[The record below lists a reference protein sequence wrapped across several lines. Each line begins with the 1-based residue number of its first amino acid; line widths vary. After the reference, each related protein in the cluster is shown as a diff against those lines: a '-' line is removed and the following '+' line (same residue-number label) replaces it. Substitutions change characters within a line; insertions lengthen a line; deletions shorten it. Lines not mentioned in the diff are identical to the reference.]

1 MGKPTNPEPDRLS
14 ANAYAAR
21 RPSPYQE
28 QPVSTPSSE
37 RPITEQV
44 RHRVD
49 DRGIAWITLDRPDV
63 KNAIS
68 PDQRNRVI
76 ALLGEASA
84 DLGVRAVVLGATG
97 DAFCTGADLRAR
109 SVPAPRP
116 DDAPDRGVGEIAK
129 MIRDGAQAMVA
140 AVMDCEKPVI
150 AAVSGTAAGIGAHLA
165 FACDLVIAA
174 EGVRFIEVFVR
185 RGLVPDGG
193 GAYLLPRMVGIQK
206 AKELLFFGDDIA
218 ATEALALGLVNR
230 VVPADDFEGAVDE
243 WAGRLAVAP
252 TRALALTKAL
262 VNRSLDGDRATAFAE
277 EAMAQ
282 ELNMGTV
289 DANEGIAA
297 FVERRTPTYRGW

>member
-1 MGKPTNPEPDRLS
+1 M
-14 ANAYAAR
+14 
-21 RPSPYQE
+21 
-28 QPVSTPSSE
+28 STPTADL
-37 RPITEQV
+37 PITDQV

-68 PDQRNRVI
+68 PDQRDRVI
-76 ALLGEASA
+76 SLLAEASA
-84 DLGVRAVVLGATG
+84 DLGIRAVVLGATG

-109 SVPAPRP
+109 RTPAPRP
-116 DDAPDRGVGEIAK
+116 DDAPDRGVGELAK
-129 MIRDGAQAMVA
+129 MIREGAQALVA

-150 AAVSGTAAGIGAHLA
+150 GAIGGTAAGIGAHLA

-193 GAYLLPRMVGIQK
+193 GAYLLPRLVGVAK
-206 AKELLFFGDDIA
+206 TKELMFFGDDLQATDA
-218 ATEALALGLVNR
+218 AALGLINK
-230 VVPADDFEGAVDE
+230 VVPADELDATVDE

-262 VNRSLDGDRATAFAE
+262 VNRSLDSDRATAFAE
-277 EAMAQ
+277 EATAQ
-282 ELNMGTV
+282 ELNMNTV
-289 DANEGIAA
+289 DANEGVAS
-297 FVERRTPTYRGW
+297 FVERRQPTYRGW